1 VGVATEA
8 IQTGSHR
15 GMRRLQ
21 LDGATE
27 LPLDHRSIGTTPH
40 A

>member
-1 VGVATEA
+1 
-8 IQTGSHR
+8 
-15 GMRRLQ
+15 MRRLP